1 MDWVK
6 EFSELSSWKE
16 KGTYSWLPRVQLS
29 DLYPSLFS
37 RETTSSLSSAYLLGV
52 VVTSRST
59 SIGEEFSAGSFMILE
74 VEVLVDELEN
84 FFSKHLL

>member
-16 KGTYSWLPRVQLS
+16 KGTYSWLPRVQS
-29 DLYPSLFS
+29 SYLYPSLLS